1 MFWNLRLLIIIFI
14 NNILIILTCIPLDE
28 FILFICLLMNAI
40 KCLLNLLDAF
50 LWVILFFTKVMLVMI
65 HALKDFVYL
74 IVLFSLKINI
84 SFPFILHLHLRYMFF
99 HTLMT
104 CLLLLNCLSLD
115 LCIDNDTQPCL
126 FLSLSR
132 HLSLFR
138 QCLLWLSRIPT
149 LVLIVLL
156 LLIGM
161 DFLLHSFMLL
171 CHPFRFLH
179 VILRQ
184 LSMNVDARQW

>member
-1 MFWNLRLLIIIFI
+1 
-14 NNILIILTCIPLDE
+14 
-28 FILFICLLMNAI
+28 
-40 KCLLNLLDAF
+40 
-50 LWVILFFTKVMLVMI
+50 
-65 HALKDFVYL
+65 
-74 IVLFSLKINI
+74 LFSLKINI

-138 QCLLWLSRIPT
+138 QCLL
-149 LVLIVLL
+149 
-156 LLIGM
+156 
-161 DFLLHSFMLL
+161 
-171 CHPFRFLH
+171 
-179 VILRQ
+179 
-184 LSMNVDARQW
+184 